1 MTPKD
6 VMVITGTGFT
16 FSLRASD
23 MFFMAVFSIGWRGLF
38 ASIQFLTQCWIA
50 ETTYLKWILRHI
62 LSINRFLFVC
72 LFVIETGV
80 HACLVQLSRGK
91 RGKGF
96 WLTET
101 MPFLSIQSLSD
112 FFQQMQSELES
123 IGLNVKVVVCD
134 QGSNNRSMMK
144 SLGVTV
150 DSPHFE
156 MNGKSLHVLYDP
168 PHLLKNICNNLKKSG
183 FMVGDNRVDWSH
195 ILTYFEI
202 DSSLP
207 IRMAPRLTERDIELP
222 AFSSMKVRRMVIS
235 SSLNSAKSLHL
246 RFLEESPCS
255 CTKSLHG
262 FWGVIFWQ
270 WQEHHPKWV

>member
-1 MTPKD
+1 MLWYATKNVVFFLPGVKTLKLIVRRINIGPGFHASILKGLK
-6 VMVITGTGFT
+6 VM
-16 FSLRASD
+16 SASIKESEKLVVLTVD
-23 MFFMAVFSIGWRGLF
+23 EMATKENVVYDSKNDCIEGVENFGDGETSHLVANHACVFMVRGLMQKWKQPVGYF
-38 ASIQFLTQCWIA
+38 FSSGPMAADL
-50 ETTYLKWILRHI
+50 LKSKL
-62 LSINRFLFVC
+62 LSCI
-72 LFVIETGV
+72 G
-80 HACLVQLSRGK
+80 
-91 RGKGF
+91 
-96 WLTET
+96 
-101 MPFLSIQSLSD
+101 
-112 FFQQMQSELES
+112 ELES

-262 FWGVIFWQ
+262 F
-270 WQEHHPKWV
+270 